1 MQASC
6 SKPLLNLFFSIF
18 QQTEQ
23 TFSLVL
29 SVSHRELIYSPPQKQ
44 KLSPFCISYL
54 NYDPSEYPNV
64 QAREVRPILD
74 PYSFSAIK
82 CHSFP
87 NPADLSL
94 VISQI
99 CLLLVSLCHCLT
111 SDLILTASIYS
122 LSPCSV
128 HALLGTSPLGH
139 QSIYAKCK
147 SDPVNELLEIN
158 QKLFIT
164 HKIK

>member
-1 MQASC
+1 M
-6 SKPLLNLFFSIF
+6 
-18 QQTEQ
+18 
-23 TFSLVL
+23 L
-29 SVSHRELIYSPPQKQ
+29 SVSHRELIYSPPQKR

-54 NYDPSEYPNV
+54 NYDPTEYPNV

-82 CHSFP
+82 CRSFP

-94 VISQI
+94 VFSQI
-99 CLLLVSLCHCLT
+99 CLLLVSLCHCLTT

-147 SDPVNELLEIN
+147 SDPVNALLEIN